1 MSSGPISAPLTI
13 LAVDDDPVS
22 LAIAAVL
29 LEADG
34 FTVLQASGGEQA
46 LELLAQCD
54 PPDCVLADLRMPG
67 LTGSD
72 LAHRLRRLAPRAVL
86 LAMSATPPA
95 AVEGYHGVLPKPL
108 SPEAIRA
115 ALSLR
120 PAVEASA
127 AADGDGAGEVLDP
140 VVFEH
145 LRRAMPLH
153 ALREI
158 ITAFVED
165 TDARI
170 QAMRC
175 ADPET
180 IRRQAHTV
188 KGGAAMVGARQVAR
202 VAAAVEL
209 GIDQEGDRMRVL
221 DEMEAHCRR
230 AETILLQRLKS

>member
-1 MSSGPISAPLTI
+1 MSSGPTSASRSI
-13 LAVDDDPVS
+13 LAIDDDPVS

-29 LEADG
+29 LESDG
-34 FTVLQASGGEQA
+34 FTVVQATDGEQA
-46 LELLAQCD
+46 LDLLAQGG

-67 LTGSD
+67 LAGSE
-72 LAHRLRRLAPRAVL
+72 LAHRLHRLAPQAIL

-95 AVEGYHGVLPKPL
+95 AVEGYHGVLAKPL
-108 SPEAIRA
+108 SVDALRS

-120 PAVEASA
+120 PGGQTAPEARD
-127 AADGDGAGEVLDP
+127 DGSEDVLDP
-140 VVFEH
+140 AVFEH
-145 LRRAMPLH
+145 LRRAMSIE
-153 ALREI
+153 ALEEI
-158 ITAFVED
+158 VTAFVED

-170 QAMRC
+170 QAMRR

-180 IRRQAHTV
+180 VRRQAHTV

-202 VAAAVEL
+202 AAAAVEV
-209 GIDQEGDRMRVL
+209 GIDQEGDRMRIL